1 MRVARWIAV
10 AAVALL
16 LAPALVLARDG
27 FERLTYRDY
36 RNLLKDGF
44 LAYQKDDYPRAFELL
59 RRNACGGDK
68 GSQFTLGGMYLLGQG
83 TEPDA
88 LRAYAWMRVS
98 AESGDL
104 QFKQA
109 ADKLLASIPPLHH
122 DSATMLADSTLEKY
136 GMRATAQ
143 SCSQAAPLG
152 SHLTRVECRPPVDG
166 RTGYLDLKMCEE

>member
-1 MRVARWIAV
+1 MSAKRIAV
-10 AAVALL
+10 LALALL
-16 LAPALVLARDG
+16 LAPALGLARDG
-27 FERLTYRDY
+27 FERLKYRDY

-44 LAYQKDDYPRAFELL
+44 LAYQKDDYELAFKLV

-68 GSQFTLGGMYLLGQG
+68 GSQFTLGGMYLMGQG

-88 LRAYAWMRVS
+88 LRAYAWMRAS

-109 ADKLLASIPPLHH
+109 ADKLLAQIPPLHLE
-122 DSATMLADSTLEKY
+122 SATMLANTTLEKY
-136 GMRATAQ
+136 GMRATGM
-143 SCSQAAPLG
+143 SCTQAAPLG

-166 RTGYLDLKMCEE
+166 RTAILEMKMCEE

>member
-1 MRVARWIAV
+1 MSAKRIAV
-10 AAVALL
+10 LTLALL
-16 LAPALVLARDG
+16 LAPALGLAREG
-27 FERLTYRDY
+27 YERFTYRDY
-36 RNLLKDGF
+36 RNQIKDGF
-44 LAYQKDDYPRAFELL
+44 LLYSKDDYARAFPLL

-88 LRAYAWMRVS
+88 LRAYAWMRAS

-109 ADKLLASIPPLHH
+109 ADKLIGSIPPLHH
-122 DSATMLADSTLEKY
+122 DRAEMLAKSTLEKY
-136 GMRATAQ
+136 GMRATGM
-143 SCSQAAPLG
+143 SCLEAAPLG

-166 RTGYLDLKMCEE
+166 RTGLLDMKLCED